1 MFEDPRCKDC
11 ISYAGDCGRHY
22 KDQFGHI
29 NYEIPAEYA
38 CDRYGICTSYRAK
51 TSEFQIALDN
61 LKEHEA
67 EMKNY
72 IDTSVLRKALEF
84 TIKEG
89 KI

>member
-11 ISYAGDCGRHY
+11 ISYDGDCGRHY

-29 NYEIPAEYA
+29 NYEIPAEHA

-51 TSEFQIALDN
+51 TSEL
-61 LKEHEA
+61 
-67 EMKNY
+67 MKNY